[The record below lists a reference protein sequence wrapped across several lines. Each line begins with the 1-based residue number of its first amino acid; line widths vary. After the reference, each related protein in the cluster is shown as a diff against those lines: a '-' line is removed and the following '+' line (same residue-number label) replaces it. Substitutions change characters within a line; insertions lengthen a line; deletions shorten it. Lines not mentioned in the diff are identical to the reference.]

1 LLKKIKLTKLDI
13 NTLEKNKDIRKKP
26 LKLSTSGRLQI
37 RKNLGPT
44 GDGPKN
50 TGTKKTIQIVFRNKN
65 NQQKSSSTTQ
75 SNFRGSSSFRT
86 PGGGGKALP
95 PANFFNQPNKNF
107 SGKNRKS
114 LEAKKNVPK
123 KSTLKPQNDEF
134 GKMNVSKILEQ
145 EEQEFDK
152 FPSLAK
158 LKRAREKEKLKSQD
172 GEEINKV
179 GREITIP
186 EIITVQELANRMA
199 EKTADVVKTLMK
211 MGVMANATQSLEA
224 DTAEIVATELGHRVK
239 LVNDDDIL
247 KEIEDTEDP
256 QISQIPRAPVVT
268 IMGHV
273 DHGKTSILDAF
284 RKSNVVAGES
294 GGITQHIGAYQI
306 NNNNKKI
313 TFIDTPG
320 HAAFSNMR
328 ARGSKTTDIIILVVA
343 ADDGLKPQTIESIS
357 HAKVA
362 KVPMIVAINKID
374 LPAADPDKVRND
386 LLSHEVVVEK
396 HSGDVLDVE
405 ISALK
410 KLNLDKLEEA
420 IHLQADLLNLKANNN
435 CSARGVIIESKL
447 EKGRGS
453 VATVLV
459 QKGTLKIGDI
469 FVSGS
474 EWGKV
479 KALINDKGENV
490 KKAIP
495 SMPIEVLGF
504 DSNPLAGDDFIVLD
518 SENSAKKI
526 AEYRFNKKQIHKNK
540 VIKTNVEE
548 MFEQISAGEATSLPV
563 IIKADVQ
570 GSAEAIENSIIKL
583 STDEVKTSV
592 IHKGVG
598 AITESDVALANSSK
612 GFIVGFNVRAIPQA
626 RDMAKR
632 DGIDI
637 KYYSIIYE
645 LIDDIKNLLSGLLKP
660 EINEKITGNVEIRE
674 VFSIS
679 KIGNIAGCFVKEGT
693 ISRNSK
699 IRILRDSVVIH
710 TGTIG
715 SLKRFKEE
723 VKEVK
728 TGYECGVMIENYSD
742 IKVNDIIET
751 FEVIETTR
759 KL

>member
-1 LLKKIKLTKLDI
+1 M
-13 NTLEKNKDIRKKP
+13 EKNKDNQKKP

-44 GDGPKN
+44 KNGPKN
-50 TGTKKTIQIVFRNKN
+50 VGAKKTIQIVFRNKN

-86 PGGGGKALP
+86 TGAGPKVAP
-95 PANFFNQPNKNF
+95 PSNFFNQQNKNF
-107 SGKNRKS
+107 FGKNKKS
-114 LEAKKNVPK
+114 TDKKNTSK
-123 KSTLKPQNDEF
+123 KSTLKPQDDES
-134 GKMNVSKILEQ
+134 GKINVNKILEQ

-158 LKRAREKEKLKSQD
+158 LKRAREKEKLKAQD
-172 GEEINKV
+172 TDNVNKV
-179 GREITIP
+179 GKEIVIP

-211 MGVMANATQSLEA
+211 MGVMANATQSLES
-224 DTAEIVATELGHRVK
+224 DTAEIVANELGHKVK
-239 LVNDDDIL
+239 IVNDDDIL
-247 KEIEDTEDP
+247 KEIEDFKDIESTLEV
-256 QISQIPRAPVVT
+256 RAPVVT

-273 DHGKTSILDAF
+273 DHGKTSILDVF
-284 RKSNVVAGES
+284 RSSNVVAGES

-306 NNNNKKI
+306 SNKDKKI

-357 HAKVA
+357 HAKSA
-362 KVPMIVAINKID
+362 NVPIIVAINKID
-374 LPAADPDKVRND
+374 LPAADPDKVRNE
-386 LLSHEVVVEK
+386 LLNHEIVVEK
-396 HSGDVLDVE
+396 LSGDILDVE

-410 KLNLDKLEEA
+410 KTNIDKLEEA
-420 IHLQADLLNLKANNN
+420 IHLQSDILNLRANPNR
-435 CSARGVIIESKL
+435 SARGVIIESKL

-459 QKGTLKIGDI
+459 QKGSLKIGDI

-479 KALINDKGENV
+479 KALINDRSENV
-490 KKAIP
+490 KEALP
-495 SMPIEVLGF
+495 STPIEVLGF
-504 DSNPLAGDDFIVLD
+504 DANPLAGDDFIVVD
-518 SENSAKKI
+518 NENTARKI
-526 AEYRFNKKQIHKNK
+526 AEYRFNKKQIKKNK

-570 GSAEAIENSIIKL
+570 GSAEAIESSIIKL

-598 AITESDVALANSSK
+598 AITESDVALANSGK

-632 DGIDI
+632 DGVDI

-660 EINEKITGNVEIRE
+660 EITENITGNVEIRE
-674 VFSIS
+674 VFAIS
-679 KIGNIAGCFVKEGT
+679 KIGNIAGCFVKEGS

-699 IRILRDSVVIH
+699 IRILRDNVVIH
-710 TGTIG
+710 TGVIS

-728 TGYECGVMIENYSD
+728 TGYECGVMIDNYSD

-751 FEVIETTR
+751 FEIVETTR

>member
-1 LLKKIKLTKLDI
+1 M
-13 NTLEKNKDIRKKP
+13 EKNKQKQKKP

-37 RKNLGPT
+37 RKNLGPSGNT
-44 GDGPKN
+44 VKN
-50 TGTKKTIQIVFRNKN
+50 IGNKKTIQIVFRNKN

-86 PGGGGKALP
+86 QGSTKVFPVS
-95 PANFFNQPNKNF
+95 NFFNQSSKKFSSKN
-107 SGKNRKS
+107 
-114 LEAKKNVPK
+114 KKNNEKKNTPK
-123 KSTLKPQNDEF
+123 KSTLKPQDDES
-134 GKMNVSKILEQ
+134 GKINVNKILEK
-145 EEQEFDK
+145 EEQEYDK

-158 LKRAREKEKLKSQD
+158 LKRARIKEKLKLQ
-172 GEEINKV
+172 ENPKENHA

-186 EIITVQELANRMA
+186 EIITVQDLANRMA

-239 LVNDDDIL
+239 IVNDDDIL
-247 KEIEDTEDP
+247 KDIEDFKDP
-256 QISQIPRAPVVT
+256 ATTMKIRAPVVT

-273 DHGKTSILDAF
+273 DHGKTSILDVF
-284 RKSNVVAGES
+284 RSSNVVDGET

-306 NNNNKKI
+306 NNNNNKI

-343 ADDGLKPQTIESIS
+343 ADDGIKPQTVESIA
-357 HAKVA
+357 HAKSA
-362 KVPMIVAINKID
+362 NVPIIVAINKID
-374 LPAADPDKVRND
+374 LPSADPDKVRNE
-386 LLSHEVVVEK
+386 LLNHGIIVEK
-396 HSGDVLDVE
+396 LSGEVLDVE

-410 KLNLDKLEEA
+410 KINFDKLEEA
-420 IHLQADLLNLKANNN
+420 IHLQADLLNLKANPNRI
-435 CSARGVIIESKL
+435 ARGVVIETKL

-453 VATVLV
+453 VATILV
-459 QKGTLKIGDI
+459 QKGTLKIGDT

-479 KALINDKGENV
+479 KALINGNGENV
-490 KKAIP
+490 KEVLP

-504 DSNPLAGDDFIVLD
+504 DANPLAGDDFVVVD
-518 SENSAKKI
+518 NENSARKI
-526 AEYRFNKKQIHKNK
+526 AEYRFNKKQIQKNK

-548 MFEQISAGEATSLPV
+548 MFKKISAGEAISLPV
-563 IIKADVQ
+563 VIKADVQ
-570 GSAEAIENSIIKL
+570 GSTEAIESSIIKL
-583 STDEVKTSV
+583 STDEVKTNV

-612 GFIVGFNVRAIPQA
+612 GFVVGFNVRAIPQA
-626 RDMAKR
+626 RDMAKQE
-632 DGIDI
+632 GVDI

-660 EINEKITGNVEIRE
+660 DITENITGYVEIRE
-674 VFSIS
+674 IFSIS
-679 KIGNIAGCFVKEGT
+679 KIGNIAGCFVKEGL

-699 IRILRDSVVIH
+699 IRILRDNIVIH
-710 TGTIG
+710 NGTIS
-715 SLKRFKEE
+715 SLKRFKNE

-728 TGYECGVMIENYSD
+728 AGYECGIMIENYSD

-751 FEVIETTR
+751 FEVVETSR

>member
-1 LLKKIKLTKLDI
+1 M
-13 NTLEKNKDIRKKP
+13 EKNKDNKKKP
-26 LKLSTSGRLQI
+26 LKLSSSGRLQI
-37 RKNLGPT
+37 RKNLGPA
-44 GDGPKN
+44 GDKPRNVGQ
-50 TGTKKTIQIVFRNKN
+50 KKTIQIVFRNKN
-65 NQQKSSSTTQ
+65 NQQKSSSTAQ

-86 PGGGGKALP
+86 PGATSKAVP
-95 PANFFNQPNKNF
+95 PPNFFNQPNKNY
-107 SGKNRKS
+107 SNKNKKT
-114 LEAKKNVPK
+114 LEAKKNSPK
-123 KSTLKPQNDEF
+123 KSTLKSQDSDL
-134 GKMNVSKILEQ
+134 GKININKILEQ

-158 LKRAREKEKLKSQD
+158 LKRAREKEKLQSQD
-172 GEEINKV
+172 SAEPTKTGK
-179 GREITIP
+179 EITIP
-186 EIITVQELANRMA
+186 EIITVQDLANRMA

-224 DTAEIVATELGHRVK
+224 DTAEIVATELGHKAK
-239 LVNDDDIL
+239 LVTDDDIL
-247 KEIEDTEDP
+247 KEIEDIDDSKE
-256 QISQIPRAPVVT
+256 SLKPRAPVVT

-284 RKSNVVAGES
+284 RNSNVVSGES

-306 NNNNKKI
+306 NNKDKKI

-328 ARGSKTTDIIILVVA
+328 ARGSKTTDLIILVVA

-357 HAKVA
+357 HAKA
-362 KVPMIVAINKID
+362 ANVPIIIAINKMD
-374 LPAADPDKVRND
+374 LPAADPDKVRNE
-386 LLSHEVVVEK
+386 LLNHEIVVEK
-396 HSGDVLDVE
+396 LSGEVLDVE

-410 KLNLDKLEEA
+410 KTNLEKLEEA
-420 IHLQADLLNLKANNN
+420 IHLQSDLLNLNANPNR
-435 CSARGVIIESKL
+435 SARGSIIESKL

-479 KALINDKGENV
+479 KALIDDKGDSIKE
-490 KKAIP
+490 APP
-495 SMPIEVLGF
+495 SMPVEVLGF
-504 DSNPLAGDDFIVLD
+504 DANPLAGDDFIVVD
-518 SENSAKKI
+518 SENTARKI
-526 AEYRFNKKQIHKNK
+526 AEYRFNKKQIQKNK
-540 VIKTNVEE
+540 VVKTNVEE
-548 MFEQISAGEATSLPV
+548 MFEQISAGESVTLPV

-570 GSAEAIENSIIKL
+570 GSAEAIENSITKL
-583 STDEVKTSV
+583 STEEVKTQV

-598 AITESDVALANSSK
+598 AITESDVALANSGK

-632 DGIDI
+632 DGVNIQ
-637 KYYSIIYE
+637 YYSIIYE
-645 LIDDIKNLLSGLLKP
+645 LIDDIKNLMSGLLDP
-660 EINEKITGNVEIRE
+660 DISEKITGNVEIRE

-679 KIGNIAGCFVKEGT
+679 KVGNVAGCFVKEGF

-699 IRILRDSVVIH
+699 IRILRDNVVIH
-710 TGTIG
+710 TGTIN

-751 FEVIETTR
+751 FEVVESKR

>member
-1 LLKKIKLTKLDI
+1 M
-13 NTLEKNKDIRKKP
+13 EKNKEIKKKP

-37 RKNLGPT
+37 SKNIGA
-44 GDGPKN
+44 
-50 TGTKKTIQIVFRNKN
+50 KKTIQIVFRNKN

-75 SNFRGSSSFRT
+75 SNFRGSSTFRSSSAG
-86 PGGGGKALP
+86 PKSAP
-95 PANFFNQPNKNF
+95 PTNFFNQPNKNF
-107 SGKNRKS
+107 SGKNKKS
-114 LEAKKNVPK
+114 NDSKKNTPK
-123 KSTLKPQNDEF
+123 KSTLKPQDDDS
-134 GKMNVSKILEQ
+134 GKINVNKILEQ
-145 EEQEFDK
+145 EAQEFDK

-172 GEEINKV
+172 GDENNKV
-179 GREITIP
+179 GKEITIP

-247 KEIEDTEDP
+247 KEIEDAEDSKTNLEFRP
-256 QISQIPRAPVVT
+256 PVVT

-284 RKSNVVAGES
+284 RSSNVVAGES

-306 NNNNKKI
+306 NTNNNKKI

-357 HAKVA
+357 HAKA
-362 KVPMIVAINKID
+362 ANVPIIVAINKMD
-374 LPAADPDKVRND
+374 LPSADPDKVRNE
-386 LLSHEVVVEK
+386 LLTYEIIVEK
-396 HSGDVLDVE
+396 LSGEVLDVE

-410 KLNLDKLEEA
+410 KTNLDKLEEA
-420 IHLQADLLNLKANNN
+420 IILQADLLNLKANPNRS
-435 CSARGVIIESKL
+435 CRGVIIESKL

-453 VATVLV
+453 IATVLV
-459 QKGTLKIGDI
+459 QKGSLNIGDI

-479 KALINDKGENV
+479 KALVNDKGENV
-490 KKAIP
+490 KVAIP

-504 DSNPLAGDDFIVLD
+504 DSNPLAGDDFIVLE
-518 SENSAKKI
+518 SENTARKI
-526 AEYRFNKKQIHKNK
+526 AEYRFNKKQIKKNK

-548 MFEQISAGEATSLPV
+548 MFDQISLGEAVSLPV

-570 GSAEAIENSIIKL
+570 GSAEAIESSIIKL
-583 STDEVKTSV
+583 STEEVKTTV

-598 AITESDVALANSSK
+598 AITESDVALANSGK

-626 RDMAKR
+626 RDVAKR
-632 DGIDI
+632 DGVDI

-660 EINEKITGNVEIRE
+660 EISEKITGNIEIRE
-674 VFSIS
+674 VFSIT
-679 KIGNIAGCFVKEGT
+679 KIGNVAGCFVKEGS

-699 IRILRDSVVIH
+699 IRILRDNIVVH
-710 TGTIG
+710 TGTIN

-742 IKVNDIIET
+742 IKANDIIET
-751 FEVIETTR
+751 FEIIETTR

>member
-1 LLKKIKLTKLDI
+1 M
-13 NTLEKNKDIRKKP
+13 EKNKDNKKKP
-26 LKLSTSGRLQI
+26 LKLSSSGRLQI
-37 RKNLGPT
+37 RKNLGPA
-44 GDGPKN
+44 GDKPKN
-50 TGTKKTIQIVFRNKN
+50 VGQKKTIQIVFRNKN
-65 NQQKSSSTTQ
+65 NQQKSSSTAQ
-75 SNFRGSSSFRT
+75 SNFRGSSSFRN
-86 PGGGGKALP
+86 PGSTSKVVP

-107 SGKNRKS
+107 SGKNKKTS
-114 LEAKKNVPK
+114 ETKKNSPK
-123 KSTLKPQNDEF
+123 KSTLKPQDNDP
-134 GKMNVSKILEQ
+134 GKININKILEQ

-158 LKRAREKEKLKSQD
+158 IKRAREKEKLQSQD
-172 GEEINKV
+172 SSETIKTGK
-179 GREITIP
+179 EITIP
-186 EIITVQELANRMA
+186 EIITVQDLANRMA

-224 DTAEIVATELGHRVK
+224 DTAEIVVTELGHKAK
-239 LVNDDDIL
+239 LVTDDDIL
-247 KEIEDTEDP
+247 KEIEDIDDSKESL
-256 QISQIPRAPVVT
+256 QPRAPVVT

-284 RKSNVVAGES
+284 RNSNVVSGES

-306 NNNNKKI
+306 NNNDKKI

-328 ARGSKTTDIIILVVA
+328 ARGSKTTDLIILVVA

-357 HAKVA
+357 HAKAA
-362 KVPMIVAINKID
+362 KVPIIIAINKMD
-374 LPAADPDKVRND
+374 LPAADPDKVRNE
-386 LLSHEVVVEK
+386 LLSHEIVVEK
-396 HSGDVLDVE
+396 LSGEVLDVE

-410 KLNLDKLEEA
+410 KTNLEKLEEA
-420 IHLQADLLNLKANNN
+420 IHLQADLLNLNANPNR
-435 CSARGVIIESKL
+435 SARGSIIESKL

-479 KALINDKGENV
+479 KALIDDKGKNIKE
-490 KKAIP
+490 APP
-495 SMPIEVLGF
+495 SMPVEVLGF
-504 DSNPLAGDDFIVLD
+504 DANPLAGDDFVVVD
-518 SENSAKKI
+518 NENTARKI
-526 AEYRFNKKQIHKNK
+526 AEYRFNKKQIQKNK
-540 VIKTNVEE
+540 VVKTNVEE
-548 MFEQISAGEATSLPV
+548 MFEQISAGETVTLPV

-570 GSAEAIENSIIKL
+570 GSAEAIENSITKL
-583 STDEVKTSV
+583 STEEVKTSV

-598 AITESDVALANSSK
+598 AITESDVALANSGK

-632 DGIDI
+632 DGVNIQ
-637 KYYSIIYE
+637 YYSIIYE
-645 LIDDIKNLLSGLLKP
+645 LIDDIKNLMSGLLEP
-660 EINEKITGNVEIRE
+660 DITEKITGNVEIRE

-679 KIGNIAGCFVKEGT
+679 KVGNVAGCFVKEGF

-710 TGTIG
+710 TGLIN

-751 FEVIETTR
+751 FEIVESKR